1 VPLPRVLHWHPAAM
15 RLPGKNR
22 AGAHRRARAAQVTY
36 RRLRETL
43 AALGRAAAAGGPAAP
58 LLGVLF
64 GAAQPRFLDAPPA
77 WTPRN
82 AGLDASQR
90 AAVGRALAAKDVAL
104 VHGPPG
110 VSAGLT
116 VMPDTVHSRVLGP
129 FKV

>member
-1 VPLPRVLHWHPAAM
+1 M

-82 AGLDASQR
+82 AGLDAASAPR
-90 AAVGRALAAKDVAL
+90 LAARWPPRTS
-104 VHGPPG
+104 HWCTGPQ
-110 VSAGLT
+110 VSPQAWSASSWLHLSLHSLT